1 MQWESWNNTLITKYL
16 SLVLHLYVNTAV
28 ITGRKKC
35 VYILLTVLIGSF
47 LVITECLCVI
57 LGNID
62 NVLRNLTTMHK
73 KKLMD
78 YNI

>member
-1 MQWESWNNTLITKYL
+1 M
-16 SLVLHLYVNTAV
+16 
-28 ITGRKKC
+28 
-35 VYILLTVLIGSF
+35 YILLTVLIGSF